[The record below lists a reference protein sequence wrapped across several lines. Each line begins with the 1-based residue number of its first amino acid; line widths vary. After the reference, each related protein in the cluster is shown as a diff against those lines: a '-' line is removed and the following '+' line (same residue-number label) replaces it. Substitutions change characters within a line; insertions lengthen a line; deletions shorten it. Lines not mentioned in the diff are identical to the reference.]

1 MKRRYGEVGSR
12 RSEIEQQ
19 PPAGRPD
26 AVQRQKILR
35 LRGRS
40 VGWVP
45 PLLLLIGITVAD
57 ANTSGEFRIISWI
70 VLVPGIAA
78 AICGVWGTGAYA
90 VLSLITYFTVDT
102 SWPHQYQTGLP
113 DFILV
118 AVGGILA
125 TLACAVRVR
134 GERRMLHMQDVAE
147 TTRRTLLRP
156 LAPGWGG
163 LEHAAVYLAAD
174 SEARVGGDFYDIQPG
189 LYGTRVLLGDVQGKG
204 LKAVET
210 AAALL
215 GTFRESAYHESLLRT
230 VAERLEIRMLR
241 HAYYCAA
248 LGYDEDDRFAT
259 AILVGFPKA
268 AWDGPTRRDSASTS
282 AEGPASPEDGPAS
295 SGGPASADGLAS
307 SGGPASAEGPASS
320 GGPASAEGPASSGG
334 PASADGLASVEG
346 PVSPGGTV
354 SPGSLDTVEV
364 INFGHEPPLVISPD
378 GIRSLPPGDGLPLGL
393 SELTSHSAPLIVVP
407 LASGETLLL
416 VTDGVTEAR
425 DSAGVFFPLRDSVAH
440 ALAEDP
446 GIAAPQRLAE
456 FVRDATLRH
465 CGGRLADDTTIF
477 AVRRQMPPTSEVQ
490 AAS

>member
-1 MKRRYGEVGSR
+1 MGSR
-12 RSEIEQQ
+12 RSEIEQL

-45 PLLLLIGITVAD
+45 PLLLLIGITLAD

-215 GTFRESAYHESLLRT
+215 GTFRESAYHEPLLRT
-230 VAERLEIRMLR
+230 VADRLEIRMLR
-241 HAYYCAA
+241 HADYCAA
-248 LGYDEDDRFAT
+248 LGNDEDDRFAT
-259 AILVGFPKA
+259 AILVGFPRA
-268 AWDGPTRRDSASTS
+268 AWDGPTRRDSAN
-282 AEGPASPEDGPAS
+282 PP
-295 SGGPASADGLAS
+295 
-307 SGGPASAEGPASS
+307 
-320 GGPASAEGPASSGG
+320 
-334 PASADGLASVEG
+334 EG
-346 PVSPGGTV
+346 PVSPDD
-354 SPGSLDTVEV
+354 PAPPASLDTVEV
-364 INFGHEPPLVISPD
+364 MNFGHDPPLVITPD
-378 GIRSLPPGDGLPLGL
+378 GVRSLPPGDGLPLGL
-393 SELTSHSAPLIVVP
+393 SELTRHSAPLIVVP
-407 LASGETLLL
+407 LVSGETLLL

-425 DSAGVFFPLRDSVAH
+425 DSAGVFFPLRDRVAH
-440 ALAEDP
+440 AVAADP
-446 GIAAPQRLAE
+446 GIADPQRLAE

-477 AVRRQMPPTSEVQ
+477 AVRRRQPPATGVQ